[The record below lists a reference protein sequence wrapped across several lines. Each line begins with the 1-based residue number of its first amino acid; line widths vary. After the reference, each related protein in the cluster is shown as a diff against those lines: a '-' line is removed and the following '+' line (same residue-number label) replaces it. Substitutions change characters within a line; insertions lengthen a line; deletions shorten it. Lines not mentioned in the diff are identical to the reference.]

1 MTATP
6 VVEQL
11 ASPDSIVPD
20 LLARRARDTPERVA
34 FYSLDAHEAWQPL
47 LWREYAERVQR
58 LTAALR
64 VSGLVRGRRA
74 AILAPT
80 SLEWELAQMACLTLG
95 VSVVGVDVNY
105 PIAQRNEAL
114 RSVPIDALFVHDEN
128 AVASLPAEV
137 RAKLRL
143 CVAFRPASVALP
155 LGTLPLESLWRNASP
170 ARSGELRGDAE
181 PDDDALVVFS
191 SGTTGR
197 PRPVPYTHS
206 QVLLAVKS
214 ILDAYPD
221 IAEGARLLCWLPLAN
236 LFQRMVNFCA
246 IRRGA
251 TSYVIGDPREVMRF
265 VPQANPHLL
274 IGVPRFYEHLYAGI
288 RERVAASPRAMSAV
302 ANRALAMAVARA
314 RAKRELRKI
323 SVVGRGA
330 ASVADRLVLRR
341 LRRTFGS
348 NLRYFVSGS
357 APMPVW
363 LLEWFDG
370 IGLPVFE
377 AYGISENIVPMA
389 MNRPGNSRLGTVGM
403 PLPGQEVRL
412 GADREILVRGPGV
425 FRGYLTASGEVA
437 SGRDSADFW
446 ATGDY
451 GELDADGF
459 LRVIGRKSEVFKLS
473 NGRWIAPAGIEA
485 LLRKVPYVEHAI
497 ALGAGRDAVVAF
509 LALDP
514 ARFRIRQEALSASAR
529 AGDRDEVVRQDV
541 LAATEALPAFQRP
554 AGVLVTTD
562 RFTVEGGELT
572 SNLKLRRMTV
582 ETKYATEI
590 GKFFVTLEARR
601 QSARDGITAGTASPT
616 VRWL

>member
-1 MTATP
+1 M
-6 VVEQL
+6 
-11 ASPDSIVPD
+11 SRIVLSRLVD
-20 LLARRARDTPERVA
+20 GLVLRRALMLAAIFVWLAGHASTLPAQTSFYDAPKSLLTGEPGTLVRQELVDGAPLGAAAYRVLYRSTGLKGEPIFVSGVVVVPRGEPPVDGRPIIAWAHPTSGITPRCAPSLAMFVFQQIQGLRSFVERGYVVAATDYPGLGTGEPHPYLVGESEARAVIDAVRVA
-34 FYSLDAHEAWQPL
+34 RTMPGAGGGKRFTVWGHSQGG
-47 LWREYAERVQR
+47 Q
-58 LTAALR
+58 AALFT
-64 VSGLVRGRRA
+64 GMIA
-74 AILAPT
+74 KTYAP
-80 SLEWELAQMACLTLG
+80 ELTLLG
-95 VSVVGVDVNY
+95 VAAAAPATDLVTLMNDDINSAGGKNITAMTLWSWHRVYD
-105 PIAQRNEAL
+105 
-114 RSVPIDALFVHDEN
+114 VPID
-128 AVASLPAEV
+128 
-137 RAKLRL
+137 
-143 CVAFRPASVALP
+143 
-155 LGTLPLESLWRNASP
+155 
-170 ARSGELRGDAE
+170 
-181 PDDDALVVFS
+181 
-191 SGTTGR
+191 
-197 PRPVPYTHS
+197 
-206 QVLLAVKS
+206 
-214 ILDAYPD
+214 
-221 IAEGARLLCWLPLAN
+221 
-236 LFQRMVNFCA
+236 
-246 IRRGA
+246 
-251 TSYVIGDPREVMRF
+251 
-265 VPQANPHLL
+265 
-274 IGVPRFYEHLYAGI
+274 GI
-288 RERVAASPRAMSAV
+288 VDPRAMSAV

-497 ALGAGRDAVVAF
+497 ALGAGRDVVVAF